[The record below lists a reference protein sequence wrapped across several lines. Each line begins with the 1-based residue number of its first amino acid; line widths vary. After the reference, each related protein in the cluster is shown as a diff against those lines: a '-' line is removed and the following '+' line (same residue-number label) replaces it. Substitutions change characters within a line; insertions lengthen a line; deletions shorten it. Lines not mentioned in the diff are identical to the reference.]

1 MLSAQRVRHS
11 QVYLLYPSG
20 AVSSSSAPL
29 AEVLAA
35 PAGLQTGGSGP
46 DTLIDLMVHESAR
59 HSCVRSRRQHAE
71 GSRRLWRQQC
81 RCVHS
86 LRNSRYTQYVGSVRA
101 ASRSA
106 VVDGYPGTRMRL
118 QYTVARSAV
127 ACVLCW
133 CTCALL
139 RCEPASL
146 RASGHTAVTR
156 HDMAPAGGDAMHHAP
171 SM

>member
-71 GSRRLWRQQC
+71 GSRRLWRQHVPLRPFSQKLQIYAVCWQRAC
-81 RCVHS
+81 RQSLCSGGWIPRYSDATAVHRGPIS
-86 LRNSRYTQYVGSVRA
+86 SGVC
-101 ASRSA
+101 A
-106 VVDGYPGTRMRL
+106 VLVHMCL
-118 QYTVARSAV
+118 VAM
-127 ACVLCW
+127 
-133 CTCALL
+133 
-139 RCEPASL
+139 
-146 RASGHTAVTR
+146 RASQPESFWSHR
-156 HDMAPAGGDAMHHAP
+156 SHAT
-171 SM
+171 